1 MSHGGRPDNVAN
13 VAHAQKLSH
22 DGRPHNVAD
31 GRLQR
36 YDDDRHGI
44 TFGTCMRNLCVYL
57 VTLGATLI
65 WRTIEQLSQGDKIR
79 KKG

>member
-44 TFGTCMRNLCVYL
+44 TFEHCVRNLCIYL
-57 VTLGATLI
+57 VTLA
-65 WRTIEQLSQGDKIR
+65 LSANS
-79 KKG
+79 KKSKKSKLQNVV